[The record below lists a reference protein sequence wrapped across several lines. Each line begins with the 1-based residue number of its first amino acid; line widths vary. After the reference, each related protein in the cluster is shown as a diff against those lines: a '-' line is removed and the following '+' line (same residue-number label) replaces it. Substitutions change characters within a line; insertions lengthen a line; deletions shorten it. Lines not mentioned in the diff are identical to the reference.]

1 MTNKIRRTIASRYGK
16 RPQERYD
23 DEDFRGIRAYFD
35 YRRARE
41 PQVFALD
48 ETTWYDLSMDEVFER
63 ISNTGSACGEQ
74 LLYYQLRCPAMNE
87 EEYRRRAELIRLVE
101 EDPAL
106 RQKLQELL
114 FRLGKSNA
122 ARTEEVFSPA
132 RQGKGRLFL
141 ALLLFFGLLI
151 SGFSLLLT
159 RATLP
164 LSLFVLLLC
173 ANPLYHVFMTKHL
186 DTHLP
191 SARYSAALAA
201 VYTRIR
207 ALENSALTAWLA
219 PYEEAGR
226 RARGLGRLG
235 ALSMTIDNDIL
246 QMLNGL
252 FLWDLILYER
262 MKIRLGRLQGEVF
275 ALHECIGRIDAAI
288 AAASYRRSV
297 ERYCDPEIRFEAE
310 ASPEIQVVDLHHPL
324 LRRSVPNTLDL
335 QGSMLLTGSNA
346 SGKSTL
352 IKAASLSVIMAQGI
366 CTALCRSY
374 TAASFHVYTSMA
386 LSDDILAEESY
397 FITELKA
404 FRRILQ
410 AAQRGERIFCAI
422 DEVLRGT
429 NTVERIAAS
438 SVLLED
444 LGGRQLICL
453 AASHDLELCSLL
465 AGRFAMA
472 HFEEAVVDGRVEFDY
487 RLRPGAACTRNAIRL
502 LSVMGFDAGLVHQ
515 VEDRASYYLEEGC
528 WPLP

>member
-35 YRRARE
+35 YRRVRE

-87 EEYRRRAELIRLVE
+87 EEYQRRAELIRLVE

-106 RQKLQELL
+106 RQRLQELL

-141 ALLLFFGLLI
+141 ALLLFFGLFI
-151 SGFSLLLT
+151 SGFSLLFT

-207 ALENSALTAWLA
+207 GLENSALTAWLA

-246 QMLNGL
+246 
-252 FLWDLILYER
+252 
-262 MKIRLGRLQGEVF
+262 
-275 ALHECIGRIDAAI
+275 
-288 AAASYRRSV
+288 
-297 ERYCDPEIRFEAE
+297 
-310 ASPEIQVVDLHHPL
+310 
-324 LRRSVPNTLDL
+324 
-335 QGSMLLTGSNA
+335 
-346 SGKSTL
+346 
-352 IKAASLSVIMAQGI
+352 
-366 CTALCRSY
+366 
-374 TAASFHVYTSMA
+374 
-386 LSDDILAEESY
+386 
-397 FITELKA
+397 
-404 FRRILQ
+404 
-410 AAQRGERIFCAI
+410 
-422 DEVLRGT
+422 
-429 NTVERIAAS
+429 
-438 SVLLED
+438 
-444 LGGRQLICL
+444 
-453 AASHDLELCSLL
+453 
-465 AGRFAMA
+465 
-472 HFEEAVVDGRVEFDY
+472 
-487 RLRPGAACTRNAIRL
+487 
-502 LSVMGFDAGLVHQ
+502 
-515 VEDRASYYLEEGC
+515 
-528 WPLP
+528 